1 MSQER
6 PAAADTVMVPPSAC
20 HAIAAHSFRETGRW
34 WGRFG
39 DLKITSAFQ
48 PIFSITHRRP
58 VGYEGLMRAQT
69 DTGAPVSPPD
79 AFRRARDVPEC
90 VFLDRLCRLVHIR
103 NVLDAGEDTGWLF
116 LNVSPLVSIH
126 GRDHGSYFAEL
137 LAEHG
142 LSPNR
147 VVIEILESAIEDRE
161 QLVPAAD
168 YYRDLGCLVAIDD
181 FGAGH
186 SNFDRIWRLQ
196 PHIVKMDRNTIE
208 QAAQQRQVRRLL
220 PNLVSLLHESGSLV
234 VMEGIETEEQ
244 ALIAM
249 DAGIDFAQGYY
260 FGRPTSAPTEAD
272 ASFPDGLCDR
282 FRAFATGEALR
293 YRRELR
299 HYEQVFETA
308 ARRIAAG
315 QPPQAACQEL
325 LCLPRVERC
334 FMLDGDGHQ
343 LGDNLMAKR
352 TPDPRFQPLAEAR
365 GAVWSRKPYFRRA
378 IAEPDRVQV
387 TRPYLSLT
395 GANMCVTLSI
405 QLPTATG
412 PRVYCVDLDWPA

>member
-1 MSQER
+1 MSRDR
-6 PAAADTVMVPPSAC
+6 PAAADAAMTPQSAC
-20 HAIAAHSFRETGRW
+20 HAIAARTFREAGPW
-34 WGRFG
+34 WGHFG

-48 PIFSITHRRP
+48 PIFSIAHRRP

-69 DTGAPVSPPD
+69 DSGAPVSPLD
-79 AFRRARDVPEC
+79 AFRHAQDVQQY

-103 NVLDAGEDTGWLF
+103 NFLETGEDENWLF
-116 LNVSPLVSIH
+116 LNVNPLVSIH
-126 GRDHGSYFAEL
+126 GRDHGPYFAEL
-137 LAEHG
+137 LEGHG
-142 LSPNR
+142 LPPNR
-147 VVIEILESAIEDRE
+147 VVVEILESAIEDRE
-161 QLVPAAD
+161 RLAAAAD
-168 YYRDLGCLVAIDD
+168 YYRNLGCLVAIDD

-249 DAGIDFAQGYY
+249 DAGIDFVQGYY
-260 FGRPTSAPTEAD
+260 FGRPTSTPTEAD
-272 ASFPDGLCDR
+272 AGFPDGLCDR
-282 FRAFATGEALR
+282 FRAFAVGEALR
-293 YRRELR
+293 YRHELH
-299 HYEQVFETA
+299 HYEQVFEA
-308 ARRIAAG
+308 VARRIATG
-315 QPPQAACQEL
+315 QPPEAACREL
-325 LCLPRVERC
+325 LCLSRVERC
-334 FMLDGDGHQ
+334 FILDRDGHQ
-343 LGDNLMAKR
+343 LGDNLVATR
-352 TPDPRFQPLAEAR
+352 APDPRFRPLADAR

-378 IAEPDRVQV
+378 LAEPGRVQA

-405 QLPTATG
+405 LLPTATG